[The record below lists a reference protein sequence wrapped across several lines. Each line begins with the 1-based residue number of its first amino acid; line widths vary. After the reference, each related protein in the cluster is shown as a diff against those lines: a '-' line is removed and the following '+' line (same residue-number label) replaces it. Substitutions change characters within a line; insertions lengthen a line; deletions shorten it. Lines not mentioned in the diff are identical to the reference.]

1 MVKIPAIIIE
11 NVNIFTIYE
20 TLFKNVITILP
31 TTYQNKT
38 KMPGKKRKCLVFL
51 IRSCKLYK
59 LYTRY
64 FDYNIL

>member
-20 TLFKNVITILP
+20 KLFKNVITILP

-38 KMPGKKRKCLVFL
+38 KSLEKRESAWFFYKKLQV
-51 IRSCKLYK
+51 IS
-59 LYTRY
+59 TI
-64 FDYNIL
+64 YNIF